1 MIEWLDAFAGI
12 GIGILLGV
20 LGTTAVFLTR
30 RAGLDAQLANARAQ
44 VALLTDQRRG
54 RVEDVQQLKDS
65 FSALGA
71 EALRANNEA
80 FLNLAT
86 RSLQT
91 VLIEAKG
98 DAEKKQQAIDELIRP
113 VREVLEKHHVAL
125 TDIERK
131 REVAYRGLEEQIKVI
146 ASSHAKLEG
155 TTDKLATALRRPEQR
170 GRWGEM
176 QLRNAVELA
185 GMTEHC
191 DFTEQPQTDDQETRD
206 RPDMIVHMPG
216 RGVIVVDS
224 KVALDAYLDAL
235 RAGDVA
241 TAMQR
246 HADQVETHY
255 RKLAAKRYWDQFEHT
270 PKLVVM
276 FMPMESALVAAL
288 DVKPDLHADAM
299 ANHVLIATPTLLV
312 ALLRA
317 VAYGWQ
323 QEDLAANARK
333 IANTGSELYSR
344 LRKFVEH
351 FTAIGRSIDSAGKS
365 FDEAVGSLESRLLPA
380 ARELRDLHATTEDPI
395 EKPSNLQIETRQVS
409 ATELKPSAPTK
420 LPVARSTER

>member
-1 MIEWLDAFAGI
+1 
-12 GIGILLGV
+12 
-20 LGTTAVFLTR
+20 
-30 RAGLDAQLANARAQ
+30 LANARAE
-44 VALLTDQRRG
+44 VALLADQRQG

-71 EALRANNEA
+71 DALRANNEA

-91 VLIEAKG
+91 VLVEAKG
-98 DAEKKQQAIDELIRP
+98 DVEKKQQAIDALIRP
-113 VREVLEKHHVAL
+113 MREVLEKHQVAL
-125 TDIERK
+125 IDIEKK

-146 ASSHAKLEG
+146 AGSHAKLEG
-155 TTDKLATALRRPEQR
+155 TTDRLATALRRPEQR

-176 QLRNAVELA
+176 QLRNAVEMA

-191 DFTEQPQTDDQETRD
+191 DFTEQPQTDDQDTRD

-216 RGVIVVDS
+216 RGVIVIDS

-235 RAGDVA
+235 LAGGDTA
-241 TAMQR
+241 SAMQR
-246 HADQVETHY
+246 HAEQVEKHY
-255 RKLAAKRYWDQFEHT
+255 RKLATKRYWDQFEDT

-288 DVKPDLHADAM
+288 EVKPDLHADAM
-299 ANHVLIATPTLLV
+299 DNHVLIATPTLLV

-323 QEDLAANARK
+323 QEDLATNARK

-344 LRKFVEH
+344 LKKFVEH
-351 FTAIGRSIDSAGKS
+351 FTAIGRSIESAGKS

-380 ARELRDLHATTEDPI
+380 ARELRDLHATTEEPI
-395 EKPSNLQIETRQVS
+395 EKPLTLQVETRQIS
-409 ATELKPSAPTK
+409 AAELKN
-420 LPVARSTER
+420 

>member
-1 MIEWLDAFAGI
+1 MMLSMIDWFDAFAGI
-12 GIGILLGV
+12 GIGVLLGV
-20 LGTTAVFLTR
+20 LGTTAVFLKR
-30 RAGLDAQLANARAQ
+30 RAGLDTQLANARAEA
-44 VALLTDQRRG
+44 ALLADQRQG

-71 EALRANNEA
+71 EALLANNQA

-86 RSLQT
+86 QKLQT
-91 VLIEAKG
+91 VLVEAKG
-98 DAEKKQQAIDELIRP
+98 DAEKKQQAIDQLIRP
-113 VREVLEKHHVAL
+113 MRDVLEKHHDAL

-146 ASSHAKLEG
+146 AGSYAKLEG
-155 TTDKLATALRRPEQR
+155 TTSDLVTALRRPEQR

-191 DFTEQPQTDDQETRD
+191 DFTEQPQTDDPETQD

-216 RGVIVVDS
+216 KGVIVVDS
-224 KVALDAYLDAL
+224 KVALDAYLDAIQ
-235 RAGDVA
+235 AGGDNSE
-241 TAMQR
+241 AMRR
-246 HADQVETHY
+246 HADQVATHC

-288 DVKPDLHADAM
+288 DIKPDLHADAM

-395 EKPSNLQIETRQVS
+395 EKPPNLQIETRQVS
-409 ATELKPSAPTK
+409 AMELKPSAPTK
-420 LPVARSTER
+420 LPTV

>member
-380 ARELRDLHATTEDPI
+380 ARDLRDLHATTEDPI